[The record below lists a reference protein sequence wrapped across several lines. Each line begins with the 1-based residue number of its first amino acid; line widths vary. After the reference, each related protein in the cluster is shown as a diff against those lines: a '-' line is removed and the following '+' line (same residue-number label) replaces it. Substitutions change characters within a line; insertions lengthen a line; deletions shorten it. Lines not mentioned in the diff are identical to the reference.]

1 MSKRLVSRLGRVA
14 LYVTATGVIWA
25 LALEI
30 ALRTYFGLPI
40 FTLRDWR
47 TLQLSLLQSGMRYDA
62 LLGWTPG
69 SNMGG
74 PTFNTLDYGIRK
86 NSGEKE
92 ALITGG
98 ILAVGDS
105 YTAGSE
111 VADEDTWPAQLEKM
125 LGRRVIN
132 AGVMG
137 YGVDQSVLNAERLLP
152 ILKPRLVLV
161 GIYEEDIFRVTYKS
175 YNAPKPYFVEQDGQW
190 SHGNHPVPAAEASD
204 PEPLYKSLLSR
215 LLSAHL
221 VLQRYRAWWFTGP
234 GMRFEQVSQAP
245 IKTSCHMLERL
256 HQRLVAEDVVGVVV
270 LQYSAWLYSSGKR
283 RPWYMEQVLG
293 CARQFGYDAV
303 DEFEHI
309 DAIARQSLDRLKQHY
324 VMDRNGSVYGHM
336 SAAGNR
342 LVAGLIADRLQ
353 ASAASA
359 LGRVAQVP
367 PVLDQPA
374 MPGLDRVIIDR
385 SETSSSR

>member
-1 MSKRLVSRLGRVA
+1 MSMRLASRLGWAA
-14 LYVTATGVIWA
+14 LYVAATPVICM

-30 ALRTYFGLPI
+30 AVRAYSRLPI
-40 FTLRDWR
+40 FTLQDWR
-47 TLQLSLLQSGMRYDA
+47 ALQVNVLQSVMQYDV
-62 LLGWTPG
+62 LLGWIPA
-69 SNMGG
+69 SNTDA
-74 PTFNTLDYGIRK
+74 PFNTLDYGVRK

-111 VADEDTWPAQLEKM
+111 VADADTWPAQLERM

-152 ILKPRLVLV
+152 ILKPRIVLV

-190 SHGNHPVPAAEASD
+190 IHGNHPVPAAEASD
-204 PEPLYKSLLSR
+204 PEPLYKSLLAR
-215 LLSAHL
+215 LLAAHL
-221 VLQRYRAWWFTGP
+221 VLQRYRGWWFTGP

-245 IKTSCHMLERL
+245 VKTSCHMLERL
-256 HQRLVAEDVVGVVV
+256 HRRLAAEDIVGVVV
-270 LQYSAWLYSSGKR
+270 LQYSGWLYSSGKR

-293 CARQFGYDAV
+293 CARQLGYDVV
-303 DEFEHI
+303 DEFEPV

-324 VMDRNGSVYGHM
+324 VMDRTGSRYGHM

-342 LVAGLIADRLQ
+342 LVAGLIAERLH

-359 LGRVAQVP
+359 LGHVAPVP
-367 PVLDQPA
+367 SGLDQPA
-374 MPGLDRVIIDR
+374 MPELDRVISDR
-385 SETSSSR
+385 SDTSYAR